1 MQSVLSAHFWQCRHR
16 AEPEV
21 TTTVTDKVFFDLAAG
36 GKPVG
41 RVVIGLFGNIVP
53 KTTANFVA
61 LGNAIRHA
69 ITTNI
74 ATTSVTSTQWQP

>member
-1 MQSVLSAHFWQCRHR
+1 MSSAHIWKRRLR

-61 LGNAIRHA
+61 LGNARCHA
-69 ITTNI
+69 ITINV
-74 ATTSVTSTQWQP
+74 ATHSVISRQCQPEP